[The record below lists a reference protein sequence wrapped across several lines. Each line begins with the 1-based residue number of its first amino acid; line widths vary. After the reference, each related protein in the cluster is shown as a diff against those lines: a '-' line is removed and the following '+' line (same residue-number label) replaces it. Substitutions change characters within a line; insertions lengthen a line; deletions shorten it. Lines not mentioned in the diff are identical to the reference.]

1 MDSSRKKT
9 KSLYRELTTALVVLV
24 SLVSVMASLL
34 YYNYS
39 SREVKTL
46 YQNKQSDYANHL
58 RRSLEW
64 PLWNIDD
71 ELIGNIGRAFS
82 ANDEI
87 ASLSVRDDQKRVIFH
102 QQKPNVQQR
111 KQVIPIEH
119 NGKNIGTVELGL
131 TLLGYEEKNQQLL
144 LMSIA
149 TTIMLVISLLG
160 AMRWIVAKLLREPVA
175 TLTEAIRE
183 VVDGKY
189 RPIELT
195 KTYVEFAPI
204 ISGFKSMTDAVAS
217 RESSLRQINE
227 HLAAEIDE
235 RKRVGEALRANE
247 ERLNLATN
255 AGGIGI
261 WDWDVSNNVL
271 TWDESMYSLFGVR
284 REDFSGDF
292 DAWSRTLHPDD
303 RQFTEGEI
311 QAALRGE
318 REYAGEFRV
327 ISSDGAVRYIK
338 ASSKTYHDPQGN
350 PVRMI
355 GSNVDITAI
364 KQAEGELKLHKDHL
378 EEEVKQRTAELQLAR
393 VAAEMAN
400 QAKSMFLANMSH
412 EIRTPMNAV
421 LGFSQLLEHDRSLSS
436 EARSKISTIMKS
448 GDHLLSIINDILE
461 MSRIEAGRIEVRTEP
476 VHIVGLLNDLGAM
489 FRLRAEQKGV
499 TFTLE
504 TSAVMPLYIMA
515 DMGKIRQIMINLL
528 GNAIKFTRQG
538 SISLRSFPAI
548 NNRIIIEVQ
557 DTGIGISPEE
567 LLKLFQPFER
577 TRSGE
582 QEAGGTGLGLA
593 ISRQYARLL
602 GGEITVAT
610 AAGEGSCFRFEFPA
624 PVSCE
629 APDAVETPRRVIGL
643 APGQGDMRVLVVD
656 DVRNNREL
664 LRQML
669 EPLGF
674 SVDEAMDGAEALD
687 RVDALHPRII
697 LMDMLMPGMDGSEA
711 TRILR
716 RRFDKDALAIFGIS
730 ASVFEA
736 EKQQFLDSG
745 VNGFIAKP
753 FREQELYDLLAKHAG
768 VHFETETLEVASLQ
782 IEPDRIIPTLEKM
795 TPEWC
800 DAFREMLAIKNITR
814 IRRLGEGAQAIDPQL
829 SAWVLERLSRHD
841 LEGLKRLI
849 TIDGSGAGHDLC

>member
-9 KSLYRELTTALVVLV
+9 KSLYRGLTTALVVLIT
-24 SLVSVMASLL
+24 LVSVMTSLL

-39 SREVKTL
+39 SQEVKAL
-46 YQNKQSDYANHL
+46 YLNKQADYAEHL

-71 ELIGNIGRAFS
+71 ELIGNIGRAFA

-87 ASLSVRDDQKRVIFH
+87 ASLSILDDHQRVIFH
-102 QQKPNVQQR
+102 QKKPRVQQR
-111 KQVIPIEH
+111 KHVIPIEH
-119 NGKNIGTVELGL
+119 NGNNIGTVELGL
-131 TLLGYEEKNQQLL
+131 TLRGYEEKNQQLL
-144 LMSIA
+144 LMGVA
-149 TTIMLVISLLG
+149 TTVMLVIALLG
-160 AMRWIVAKLLREPVA
+160 AMRWILTKLLREPIV
-175 TLTEAIRE
+175 TLTEAINE
-183 VVDGKY
+183 VVEGKY

-204 ISGFKSMTDAVAS
+204 LSGFKSMTDAVAS
-217 RESSLRQINE
+217 RESSLRQTNE

-235 RKRVGEALRANE
+235 RKRVVEALRANE
-247 ERLNLATN
+247 ERLNLATS

-261 WDWDVSNNVL
+261 WDWDISNNIL
-271 TWDESMYSLFGVR
+271 TWDESMYTLFGVS
-284 REDFSGDF
+284 REDFSGDY

-318 REYAGEFRV
+318 REYAGEFRI
-327 ISSDGAVRYIK
+327 ISTDGAVRHIK
-338 ASSKTYHDPQGN
+338 ASSRTYRDRQGI

-393 VAAEMAN
+393 VTAEMAN

-421 LGFSQLLEHDRSLSS
+421 IGFSQLLERDPSLSPA
-436 EARSKISTIMKS
+436 ARGKISTIMKS
-448 GDHLLSIINDILE
+448 GDHLLCIINDILE
-461 MSRIEAGRIEVRTEP
+461 MSRIEAGRVE
-476 VHIVGLLNDLGAM
+476 VHIVPVNLVGLLDDLGVM

-499 TFTLE
+499 AFTLE
-504 TSAVMPLYIMA
+504 TSPELPRYIMT
-515 DMGKIRQIMINLL
+515 DMGKLRQIMINLL
-528 GNAIKFTRQG
+528 GNAIKFTRHG
-538 SISLRSFPAI
+538 SIILRTFPAI
-548 NNRIIIEVQ
+548 NNRLIIEVQ
-557 DTGIGISPEE
+557 DSGIGITPEE
-567 LLKLFQPFER
+567 LERLFQPFER

-602 GGEITVAT
+602 EGEITVASV
-610 AAGEGSCFRFEFPA
+610 AGEGSCFRFEFPA
-624 PVSCE
+624 PVCSE
-629 APDAVETPRRVIGL
+629 APDAVEAPRRVIGL
-643 APGQGDMRVLVVD
+643 VPGQGDLRVLVVD
-656 DVRNNREL
+656 DISNNREL

-674 SVDEAMDGAEALD
+674 SVDEAEDGKEAIDSVTIL
-687 RVDALHPRII
+687 RPHII
-697 LMDMLMPGMDGSEA
+697 LMDMLMPGMDGCQA

-716 RRFDKDALAIFGIS
+716 TRFGRDSLAIFGIS
-730 ASVFEA
+730 ASAFET
-736 EKQQFLDSG
+736 EKQQFLDAG

-753 FREQELYDLLAKHAG
+753 FREQELLDLLAKHAG
-768 VHFETETLEVASLQ
+768 VRFVTEALEDASLNG
-782 IEPDRIIPTLEKM
+782 ERTRIIPTLEKM
-795 TPEWC
+795 PSDWC
-800 DAFREMLAIKNITR
+800 KVFRKMLAVKNITR
-814 IRRLGEGAQAIDPQL
+814 IRRLGEEAHASDPQL
-829 SAWVLERLSRHD
+829 SAWMLERVARYD
-841 LEGLKRLI
+841 LESLKVLL
-849 TIDGSGAGHDLC
+849 TTDGSGDRA